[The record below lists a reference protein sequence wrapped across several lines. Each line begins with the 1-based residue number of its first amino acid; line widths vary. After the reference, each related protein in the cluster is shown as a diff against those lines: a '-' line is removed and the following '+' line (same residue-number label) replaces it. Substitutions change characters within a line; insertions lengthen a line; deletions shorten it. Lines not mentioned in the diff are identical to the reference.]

1 MCQNCEGIWIFL
13 CQIYIYWFLFGT
25 YYIQIV
31 KKIETICLS
40 VPQHGTFMGRQDLEV
55 IHCPYLNINA
65 LKTVFIFL
73 LLKTKFFILLFFN
86 DYFLF
91 LPSWYLKLKQIYLGI
106 ITKYKP
112 KETFLTYENTL
123 ITILWLWSHDM
134 YFIYVIWITQVCN
147 SYSSFLLLN
156 MKFKKVSYRIAAK
169 INTTYC
175 HIAMG
180 LDSIQYLEQTSHLA
194 PLSRKWSQWISV
206 V

>member
-1 MCQNCEGIWIFL
+1 MGHLWAVRIWRLYIALIWIL
-13 CQIYIYWFLFGT
+13 MHS
-25 YYIQIV
+25 
-31 KKIETICLS
+31 K
-40 VPQHGTFMGRQDLEV
+40 
-55 IHCPYLNINA
+55 
-65 LKTVFIFL
+65 VFIFL
-73 LLKTKFFILLFFN
+73 LLKTKLFILLFFN
-86 DYFLF
+86 EYFLF

-106 ITKYKP
+106 ITKYKH

-123 ITILWLWSHDM
+123 ITILWSYHVITITRLWLWSHDM
-134 YFIYVIWITQVCN
+134 NYIYVIWITQVCN

-175 HIAMG
+175 HIVMG